1 MFRSFSVFPVG
12 GARPLHTPVEGGGP
26 PIAPPRESPFPPHGA
41 PGKVPLRGGAFG
53 GRCGGPSPQNGCGC
67 LFIRVAG
74 AKGPQPDTRIKKTQH
89 TIYYIIKNNK
99 KKQGAPPTRPYSTH
113 NSRQRPARKRDGVV
127 CGGRVRAPVVF
138 CLVFYKGLGAR
149 GAPARRGKQCS
160 RLRPRRHG
168 PEGNRSDTAIN
179 STQNKYTINHSINQ
193 VRADDC
199 RWL

>member
-1 MFRSFSVFPVG
+1 MFIFFSTLVFPTHQLQPIHG
-12 GARPLHTPVEGGGP
+12 GRDDPPHTTHLQSPFAGGSLWKGVAGGP
-26 PIAPPRESPFPPHGA
+26 PPRT
-41 PGKVPLRGGAFG
+41 
-53 GRCGGPSPQNGCGC
+53 GCGVS
-67 LFIRVAG
+67 LFGLVVWPR
-74 AKGPQPDTRIKKTQH
+74 GPTTGHPNKKDTY